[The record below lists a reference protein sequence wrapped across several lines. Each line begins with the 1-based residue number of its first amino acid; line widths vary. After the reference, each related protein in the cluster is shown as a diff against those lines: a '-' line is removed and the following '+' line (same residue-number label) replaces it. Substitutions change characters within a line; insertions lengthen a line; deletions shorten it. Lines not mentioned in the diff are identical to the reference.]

1 MQLRSNYCTTAPRFM
16 ELLYTG
22 RCMDVHE
29 AARWGLVN
37 AVLDDEDALMEKVG
51 TPSCLCSQPLVFAA
65 IKELAREASAM
76 TFQEGMN
83 WITKK
88 QFATVD
94 ALYSSE
100 DNMEGFKDSP
110 RSARPSGKGASASSP
125 CPSNTLSSTAS
136 DGLRAGC
143 RS

>member
-1 MQLRSNYCTTAPRFM
+1 M

-22 RCMDVHE
+22 RWMDVHE
-29 AARWGLVN
+29 VARWGLVN
-37 AVLDDEDALMEKVG
+37 AVLDDEDEMEKAWDTARALAAG
-51 TPSCLCSQPLVFAA
+51 PPLVFAA
-65 IKELAREASAM
+65 IKEVAREASAM

-100 DNMEGFKDSP
+100 DNMEGFKAFAEKRAP
-110 RSARPSGKGASASSP
+110 IWKG
-125 CPSNTLSSTAS
+125 
-136 DGLRAGC
+136 R
-143 RS
+143 